1 MRTCLIVLLAAASP
15 ALSGCVAG
23 LAMSA
28 VGAAVRA
35 ATPEPALV
43 TEDRRPAA
51 RAACEAQAAQ
61 HGSVHVIDAEQRSDG
76 RVTVWGRVEDETR
89 RRSFE
94 CRYDGAVTG
103 FRLREIRRP

>member
-1 MRTCLIVLLAAASP
+1 MRTCLILMVAAGS
-15 ALSGCVAG
+15 LSLGGCVAG

-35 ATPEPALV
+35 ATPEPVVV

-61 HGSVHVIDAEQRSDG
+61 HGSVHLIDAEQRADG
-76 RVTVWGRVEDETR
+76 RVTVWGRVEHGSQR
-89 RRSFE
+89 RAFE
-94 CRYDGAVTG
+94 CRFDQAVTG
-103 FRLREIRRP
+103 FRLREIRQP